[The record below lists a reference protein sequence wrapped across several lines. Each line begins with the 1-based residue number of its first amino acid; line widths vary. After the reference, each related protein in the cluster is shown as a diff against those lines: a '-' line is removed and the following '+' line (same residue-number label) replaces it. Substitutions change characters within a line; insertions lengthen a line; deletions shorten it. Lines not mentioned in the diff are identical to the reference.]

1 MTKQEIE
8 EYLSSLPL
16 RYERDGYDK
25 FIKKTRLSLHAP
37 LIHVIGSNGKSTVC
51 EFLNAIYRTKYHVG
65 LLTNSYLISSL
76 ECIKVDGITITEEE
90 FTRIYSENA
99 KLIDKLELSRWEIL
113 CYVAFS
119 FFNEKKIDLA
129 IVESSLGGMN
139 DASYIEDNDS
149 RLVIL
154 TSLSLEHTDYLGTT
168 LSQIALNK
176 VSVLNDGSKLLI
188 PSLGEE
194 LTKLLRD
201 YADSLSSELYVRDA
215 YHFEKPIDGA
225 YGFHFRPYGNLVI
238 QGKAKYLVEDA
249 CFALEAVNI
258 LQKEFPLDDD
268 ESVKKA
274 LITRSLPC
282 MVEERAGAI
291 FDYASNPE
299 AAEALVEALPL
310 IKGEVA
316 FLFAARKD
324 ANIASILPF
333 LSNYCP
339 VSIITS
345 LDNEAIR
352 HQDGYFFYLEDYEYV
367 DDPLEAYNKL
377 KTDHPEAKILI
388 TGSKELVRYM
398 RKALEK

>member
-1 MTKQEIE
+1 
-8 EYLSSLPL
+8 
-16 RYERDGYDK
+16 
-25 FIKKTRLSLHAP
+25 
-37 LIHVIGSNGKSTVC
+37 
-51 EFLNAIYRTKYHVG
+51 
-65 LLTNSYLISSL
+65 
-76 ECIKVDGITITEEE
+76 
-90 FTRIYSENA
+90 
-99 KLIDKLELSRWEIL
+99 
-113 CYVAFS
+113 
-119 FFNEKKIDLA
+119 
-129 IVESSLGGMN
+129 
-139 DASYIEDNDS
+139 
-149 RLVIL
+149 
-154 TSLSLEHTDYLGTT
+154 
-168 LSQIALNK
+168 
-176 VSVLNDGSKLLI
+176 
-188 PSLGEE
+188 
-194 LTKLLRD
+194 
-201 YADSLSSELYVRDA
+201 
-215 YHFEKPIDGA
+215 
-225 YGFHFRPYGNLVI
+225 
-238 QGKAKYLVEDA
+238 
-249 CFALEAVNI
+249 
-258 LQKEFPLDDD
+258 
-268 ESVKKA
+268 
-274 LITRSLPC
+274 

>member
-1 MTKQEIE
+1 M
-8 EYLSSLPL
+8 
-16 RYERDGYDK
+16 
-25 FIKKTRLSLHAP
+25 
-37 LIHVIGSNGKSTVC
+37 
-51 EFLNAIYRTKYHVG
+51 
-65 LLTNSYLISSL
+65 
-76 ECIKVDGITITEEE
+76 
-90 FTRIYSENA
+90 
-99 KLIDKLELSRWEIL
+99 
-113 CYVAFS
+113 AFS

-139 DASYIEDNDS
+139 DASYIDDNDS

-215 YHFEKPIDGA
+215 YHFEKPIDGV

-268 ESVKKA
+268 ESVKKV
-274 LITRSLPC
+274 LITLSLPC

-310 IKGEVA
+310 IKGDVA